1 MKSKIKEKKEIVFTY
16 RELVDY
22 QTQSIVSSQLLDRDT
37 GNVTVFAFDQ
47 GQKLSEH
54 TAPCDALVQVVEGKG
69 MFTVRGKEYILS
81 AGQGLIMP
89 ADLPHAVRAEERFKM
104 VLVMIR
110 SGDGK

>member
-54 TAPCDALVQVVEGKG
+54 TAPYDVLVQVVEGKG
-69 MFTVRGKEYILS
+69 VFTVKGKEYTLS
-81 AGQGLIMP
+81 TGEVLIMP
-89 ADLPHAVRAEERFKM
+89 AEKAHTVRAEERFKM
-104 VLVMIR
+104 VLIMIR
-110 SGDGK
+110 S